1 MRTQLP
7 QPDSAYPYVR
17 LWCRFMGSYEYY
29 AVLQEDQARATG
41 APRDA
46 VYEVSKP
53 GGSPSGVWVTLDNIH
68 NSSFIKACALW
79 REGKM
84 KESDGWPMS

>member
-1 MRTQLP
+1 MRTKLP

-29 AVLQEDQARATG
+29 AVLQQDQARATG
-41 APRDA
+41 APDNA
-46 VYEVSKP
+46 VYMSDGERA
-53 GGSPSGVWVTLDNIH
+53 WVTLDDIQNR
-68 NSSFIKACALW
+68 SFIKACALW

>member
-1 MRTQLP
+1 MRTKLP

-29 AVLQEDQARATG
+29 AVLQQDHARTTG

-46 VYEVSKP
+46 VCERA
-53 GGSPSGVWVTLDNIH
+53 GTWVTLEQIQNR
-68 NSSFIKACALW
+68 SFIKACALW

-84 KESDGWPMS
+84 KESDGWPMA